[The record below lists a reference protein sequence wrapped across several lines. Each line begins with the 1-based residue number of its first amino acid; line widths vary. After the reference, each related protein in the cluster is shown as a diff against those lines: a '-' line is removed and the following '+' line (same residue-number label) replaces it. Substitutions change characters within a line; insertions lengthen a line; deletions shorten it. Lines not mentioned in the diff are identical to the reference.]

1 MSAVM
6 EPSDSAGGPPARTD
20 AARISVRAAAM
31 VLGVLVVAFGA
42 AYAIGS
48 MAKKTTT
55 TTPAGQLVPVS
66 ALRGQSSAQIAVP
79 GAAGA
84 IPALAHVA
92 KPKPAHHAKPTTQAA
107 ATVSPAHS
115 TPTQSSSSQ

>member
-1 MSAVM
+1 MSAPM
-6 EPSDSAGGPPARTD
+6 QPRDSADGAPARTQ
-20 AARISVRAAAM
+20 AGISMRAAAM

-48 MAKKTTT
+48 KAKKTTT
-55 TTPAGQLVPVS
+55 TTPAGQLVRVS
-66 ALRGQSSAQIAVP
+66 AVRGQSSAQIAVP

-92 KPKPAHHAKPTTQAA
+92 KPKPAHHAKPKPTTQTQAA
-107 ATVSPAHS
+107 ATVSP
-115 TPTQSSSSQ
+115 T